1 MIFAGQLYCRD
12 IYTCCA
18 LIPQEDAEYCSLCL
32 ALSHMETRM
41 LCLAS
46 WLEQA
51 GPLSDHSCR
60 CTVNVFPCSRGSQQ
74 GLIATKPSVIQ
85 ECNYLLTQIIYLAGS
100 PYPSHRAASTCQ
112 QTLLYPLSLF
122 IFSLSLILRHTADV
136 WQVARDALIKSSC
149 FWQSNMSVHGISE
162 CYTVVLNQ

>member
-1 MIFAGQLYCRD
+1 MYNQVNSLHKWKLLLILFYFTFNLFFCFLFLFGSWWTPTKHLYSCMIFAGQLYCRD

-112 QTLLYPLSLF
+112 
-122 IFSLSLILRHTADV
+122 
-136 WQVARDALIKSSC
+136 
-149 FWQSNMSVHGISE
+149 
-162 CYTVVLNQ
+162 